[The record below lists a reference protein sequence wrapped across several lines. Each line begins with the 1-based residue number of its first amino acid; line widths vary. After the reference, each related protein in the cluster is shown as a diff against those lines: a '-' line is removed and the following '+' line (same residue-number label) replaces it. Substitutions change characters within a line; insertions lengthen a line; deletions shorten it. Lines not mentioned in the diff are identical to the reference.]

1 MFMMRLAR
9 KLKEQEEG
17 FALVTGVFILLILT
31 MISITVV
38 QLSAHNANQS
48 AYDRNR
54 LQAVNAH
61 YLTAGENIAWSTNP
75 SMVGI
80 NTMFMNS
87 PDHRANILKGAFHQ
101 VGIGVASNGAKTM
114 VVEVFSN

>member
-31 MISITVV
+31 TISITVV

-54 LQAVNAH
+54 LQAVNAAEAGIDD
-61 YLTAGENIAWSTNP
+61 YLAAMPTACPARPP
-75 SMVGI
+75 S
-80 NTMFMNS
+80 S
-87 PDHRANILKGAFHQ
+87 RKRRW
-101 VGIGVASNGAKTM
+101 
-114 VVEVFSN
+114 